1 MKNLKNMNINCK
13 NNELYVFKNINY
25 IILFDK
31 SIWTHKIA
39 LFDLSDPI
47 LETFSKL
54 YLFNLRSNF

>member
-31 SIWTHKIA
+31 SI
-39 LFDLSDPI
+39 
-47 LETFSKL
+47 
-54 YLFNLRSNF
+54 